1 MFGLYGAVGVHVDLA
16 VETVSVVMAVH
27 PCPTQESVEQP
38 AFPELVFIT
47 HAEADHHAVSF
58 AVTVFEFQF
67 PPFDVRF
74 RHVEGHH
81 ADVCPQIPAPVM
93 LLEIAAVFAHED
105 GEEHVLFVDRLPWR
119 DDDVGLQG
127 RFGRDGELHGGIH
140 HAHQGIGDIEL
151 DISLRGCLLRAE
163 QREQECR
170 DAKPEADV
178 FHRRIVTTDKDM
190 KKSGQHTVLAG
201 F

>member
-1 MFGLYGAVGVHVDLA
+1 M
-16 VETVSVVMAVH
+16 
-27 PCPTQESVEQP
+27 
-38 AFPELVFIT
+38 
-47 HAEADHHAVSF
+47 
-58 AVTVFEFQF
+58 
-67 PPFDVRF
+67 
-74 RHVEGHH
+74 
-81 ADVCPQIPAPVM
+81 
-93 LLEIAAVFAHED
+93 
-105 GEEHVLFVDRLPWR
+105 LFVDRLPWR